1 MDMDENIKSEEKRPS
16 IEHEENK
23 EKSSLFSSIGRLFSK
38 LLNGIKNKIID
49 FLAVNPMPEEFP
61 KIEKKAATA
70 RKNEPVGLFS
80 LLRVVGKTAGFL
92 LKSTWKYIIKPVIIK
107 PVTIIAR
114 THKPVDDSKPG
125 KKAGKLSN
133 NQESKVSICPKIRLD
148 NGDRDNSS
156 MHVQHPK
163 SESKSDKNRVAQ
175 GEVRSKR
182 ENYKV
187 TKL

>member
-1 MDMDENIKSEEKRPS
+1 MDMDENIKSEEKRPG

-49 FLAVNPMPEEFP
+49 LLAVNPMPEEFP

-92 LKSTWKYIIKPVIIK
+92 LKSTWKYIIKPIIIK
-107 PVTIIAR
+107 PVTVMAR
-114 THKPVDDSKPG
+114 THKSVDE

-148 NGDRDNSS
+148 NGNRDNSS
-156 MHVQHPK
+156 MHAQHPK

-175 GEVRSKR
+175 ADVRSKR